1 MGQTTSVQI
10 LHHSTGLIVQRPYQK
25 KSFFLYL
32 CLRGLPVGPKDR
44 YSQRSRSLNRSWA
57 GSPEDHTAWNSALSL
72 GIMERELG
80 EGAAQWAPLSRALY
94 FTQSWV
100 CLQAS
105 QLTFMTSC
113 PLLKMKRDGGGGL
126 EVLLRLLE
134 EASIW
139 NACCLGGSWLTWAL
153 FLNLPPSQDP

>member
-1 MGQTTSVQI
+1 
-10 LHHSTGLIVQRPYQK
+10 
-25 KSFFLYL
+25 
-32 CLRGLPVGPKDR
+32 
-44 YSQRSRSLNRSWA
+44 
-57 GSPEDHTAWNSALSL
+57 
-72 GIMERELG
+72 MERELG
-80 EGAAQWAPLSRALY
+80 EGAAQWENLHLAPLSRALY

-134 EASIW
+134 EVSIW
-139 NACCLGGSWLTWAL
+139 NACCLGGS
-153 FLNLPPSQDP
+153 